1 MVDRLRWK
9 PVFRAYKC
17 GSSEEV
23 LCLIL
28 WSQDGWSSFQLALHL
43 ITFID
48 ILDHC
53 QPIEPHMVCYSI
65 FFSIT
70 LLIISTLELGPFVVQ
85 LCFTRKV
92 SRVWTCRLIF
102 PLLAIITLPPCLLH
116 SIIFTFSS
124 QSWLLSLVAIFH
136 ISFTWND
143 NSSHLGAKRAVIS
156 LISFHHSALI
166 QRFQLKRLSHGIGF
180 HMFINELREFIH
192 SLQFLIRV

>member
-92 SRVWTCRLIF
+92 SRVLDLQAYFHSPCYYH
-102 PLLAIITLPPCLLH
+102 ITTM
-116 SIIFTFSS
+116 FVTFHH
-124 QSWLLSLVAIFH
+124 FH
-136 ISFTWND
+136 IFISILVLIIGCYISYFL
-143 NSSHLGAKRAVIS
+143 HL
-156 LISFHHSALI
+156 
-166 QRFQLKRLSHGIGF
+166 
-180 HMFINELREFIH
+180 E
-192 SLQFLIRV
+192 